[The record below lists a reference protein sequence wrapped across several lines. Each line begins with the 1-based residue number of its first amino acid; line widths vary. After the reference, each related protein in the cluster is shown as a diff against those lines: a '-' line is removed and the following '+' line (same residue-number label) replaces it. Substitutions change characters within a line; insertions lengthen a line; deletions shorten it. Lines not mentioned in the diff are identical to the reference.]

1 MPPPSNLSQ
10 LKKIF
15 FPVEKREASDELG
28 HSSWLSHEIVVM
40 PPGMDKPYRVNVCS
54 ADYGLVSNES
64 LIMPI
69 WDALSQE
76 YPDLEVKVVMSDYA
90 QFYIDIVIK
99 KGALRGAN
107 KKDTIFPRLR
117 VYNSYN
123 GAVKFSFLL
132 ALYRVICG
140 NGATAV
146 IPDTERR
153 GTFMH
158 TAQLKDDGSA
168 AESVM
173 NKLVPFIAKAK
184 EIVRGYDPLIEHTL
198 TQGAAIER
206 IAEVQQQT
214 DFPKKLV
221 EHAAARLT
229 LEATELKQPINDYL
243 VYNAINY
250 ALFNSGETALAEHKK
265 DKKDAEV
272 LQYLLADNE

>member
-1 MPPPSNLSQ
+1 MPPSSNLDQ

-15 FPVEKREASDELG
+15 FPVEKREASDSMG

-40 PPGMDKPYRVNVCS
+40 PPGMKRPYRVNVCS

-76 YPDLEVKVVMSDYA
+76 YDNLEVRVTMLDYS
-90 QFYIDIVIK
+90 QFYIDIVVK
-99 KGALRGAN
+99 NKPLMGAT
-107 KKDTIFPRLR
+107 KKDAIFPRVR
-117 VYNSYN
+117 IYNSYN
-123 GAVKFSFLL
+123 GAVKFSFFM
-132 ALYRVICG
+132 ALYRLICS
-140 NGATAV
+140 NGATAPV
-146 IPDTERR
+146 PDSEKR

-173 NKLVPFIAKAK
+173 AKLGPFIEKSK
-184 EIVRGYDPLIEHTL
+184 QIVRGYDPLIQHTL
-198 TQGAAIER
+198 TQAAAIER
-206 IAEVQQQT
+206 IAEVQENT

-229 LEATELKQPINDYL
+229 LESSELKQPINDYL

-250 ALFNSGETALAEHKK
+250 ALFQSGESALADHKK

-272 LQYLLADNE
+272 LNYLLADNE